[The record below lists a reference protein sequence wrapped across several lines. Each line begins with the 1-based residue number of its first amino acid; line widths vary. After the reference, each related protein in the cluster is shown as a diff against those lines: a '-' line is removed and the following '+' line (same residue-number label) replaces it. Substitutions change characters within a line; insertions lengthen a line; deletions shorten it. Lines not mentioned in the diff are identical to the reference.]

1 MMERLLKQ
9 SDLVLAIGI
18 VLILIFMIVPMP
30 PFLLDLALSFSITT
44 SIVVILVA
52 AYTKKPL
59 DFSVFPSVLLITTL
73 LRLSL
78 NIAATRLVLMHGD
91 TGTDAAGKV
100 IKAFGEFV
108 IGGNFV
114 VGFIVFLIL
123 VIINFVVI
131 TKGAGRI
138 AEVSARFTLDA
149 MPGKQMSIDAD
160 LNAGLIDDKEAR
172 RRRQEISREA
182 DFYGAMDG
190 ASKFVRGDAI
200 AAIVIMAVN
209 IIGGFLIGVL
219 QKGMSVTDAV
229 TTYTILTVGEGLVA
243 QIPALIISTAS
254 GLIVTRAASEANL
267 GEDIIK
273 QVVVNPKA
281 LGTAAGILGL
291 LGLIPGLPHLPFLT
305 LAAMAG
311 AAAYYLSRAEQK
323 ESRAVAAA
331 ATETAE
337 SAKPAEALESLL
349 PIDPISLEIGY
360 GIIPLVEE
368 GGSLLARIKAIRKQ
382 MVTDMGFIVPPVHI
396 KDNLTLKPTGYSVL
410 IKGVE
415 VASGEV
421 MLNKYLAIT
430 PGTEAEQ
437 IEGIR
442 SKDPA
447 FGLEAVWIDERDME
461 RAQIAGYTVVDAPS
475 VITTHMTEILKNNA
489 AELLGKQDVQRLLDN
504 LTKTHPKV
512 VDDLVPSVATLSVV
526 QRVLQNLLKERVSI
540 RDLQTILESLSDY
553 AAVTKDPE
561 VLTEYV
567 RQALARSITRQVQN
581 YDGSV
586 SVLLMDP
593 KIERLIVESIQAT
606 PQGMTYLSLDP
617 MTADR
622 LAERIKK
629 NFEEGIARGYQPV
642 LLCSQTIR
650 RFVKRLTDRI
660 SNSIMV
666 ISNSEIAPNTKILS
680 LGTIRLD

>member
-1 MMERLLKQ
+1 MERLLKQ